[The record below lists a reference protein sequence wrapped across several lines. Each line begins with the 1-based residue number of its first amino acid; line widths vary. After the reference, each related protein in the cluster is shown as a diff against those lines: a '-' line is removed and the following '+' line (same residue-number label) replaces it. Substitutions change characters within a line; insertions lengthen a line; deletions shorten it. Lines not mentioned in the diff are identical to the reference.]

1 MTVAKIRK
9 RRRSVGYSA
18 RKKWS
23 RRGLTERVDR
33 ADAQM
38 YTRCWPAWI
47 IRTRTTDEVLSRDCR
62 HDRGLGVTTWGS
74 YIFLFSALFPFFFF
88 FYASALSGPRC
99 PITAA
104 GGTWRRLFSSYRVAR
119 SVSPRLRDRNPSI
132 YLIDLAGRVW
142 CVESQAFVRRVVSW
156 GSRKSGDA
164 PRDACAR
171 TRLAFT

>member
-1 MTVAKIRK
+1 MI
-9 RRRSVGYSA
+9 SA
-18 RKKWS
+18 RINRACRS
-23 RRGLTERVDR
+23 SGRANVHALLTGVNYSDENDGRGLISRLSSRSWTRGYDLGKLHFSFFR
-33 ADAQM
+33 A
-38 YTRCWPAWI
+38 
-47 IRTRTTDEVLSRDCR
+47 
-62 HDRGLGVTTWGS
+62 
-74 YIFLFSALFPFFFF
+74 FSFFFF
-88 FYASALSGPRC
+88 FFFSASALSGPRC

-142 CVESQAFVRRVVSW
+142 CVESQPFVRRVVSW